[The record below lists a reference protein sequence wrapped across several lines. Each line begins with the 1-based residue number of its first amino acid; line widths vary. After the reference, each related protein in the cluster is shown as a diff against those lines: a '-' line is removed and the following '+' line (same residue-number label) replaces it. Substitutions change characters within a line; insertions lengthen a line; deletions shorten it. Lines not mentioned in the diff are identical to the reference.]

1 MNKIKKADSLT
12 IGFALF
18 AMFFGA
24 GNLIFPPFL
33 GWESGGSWLIGFL
46 CFIFIDIG
54 MSLFAMLAIAGNG
67 SGAEG
72 LTGKL
77 GNKISTVVLALNCL
91 CIGPFVAIPRTAAIT
106 YEIGA
111 VPNIG
116 AVNSWLFTGIFFAVA
131 FLLSVRQSKVVD
143 LVGKFMAPVM
153 FIALLVLIGK
163 GIAMPLGEIGPAAES
178 GSVIRNGLLSGYQTM
193 DMMAAYIFSVAILIT
208 IRQKGYT
215 EQKVQSSLI
224 FRGGMVATALLV
236 VVYGGLSYIGATM
249 SVSVKEELSQSQ
261 LLILL
266 TEQLLGKPGII
277 LLGLIVA
284 FACLTTAVGL
294 LTSIA
299 AFFAEKTGAKYE
311 VLVGGFTL
319 VSWIISNFGTAA
331 IISMAAP
338 VLDLIYPVLIVLVVF
353 GFLGRW
359 IKSETTYR
367 YAAFGAFA
375 ASVLLQI
382 GNIFDIDI
390 FANLLPLS
398 GLGFGWIIP
407 AGIFTALGAVK
418 TKSMKKL

>member
-1 MNKIKKADSLT
+1 MNKIKTADSLT

-54 MSLFAMLAIAGNG
+54 MSLFAMIAIAGSG
-67 SGAEG
+67 EGAEG

-91 CIGPFVAIPRTAAIT
+91 CIGPFVAVPRTAAIT
-106 YEIGA
+106 YEVGV
-111 VPNIG
+111 VPNLG
-116 AVNSWLFTGIFFAVA
+116 AINSWLFTGIFFAVA
-131 FLLSVRQSKVVD
+131 FLLSAKQSKVVD

-153 FIALLVLIGK
+153 FVALLVMIGK
-163 GIAMPLGEIGPAAES
+163 GIVTPLGEIGPSAQT
-178 GSVIRNGLLSGYQTM
+178 GSVVRNGLLSGYQTM
-193 DMMAAYIFSVAILIT
+193 DMMAAYIFSVAILMT
-208 IRQKGYT
+208 IRQKGYSQ
-215 EQKVQSSLI
+215 QKEHSALI
-224 FRGGMVATALLV
+224 LRGGLIATVLLV
-236 VVYGGLSYIGATM
+236 VVYGGLAYIGATM
-249 SVSVKEELSQSQ
+249 SVSVKEQLSQAQ

-266 TEQLLGKPGII
+266 TEQLLGKPGML
-277 LLGLIVA
+277 LLGVIVA

-299 AFFAEKTGAKYE
+299 SFFAEKTGVKYE
-311 VLVGGFTL
+311 VLVAVFTL
-319 VSWIISNFGTAA
+319 VSWVISNFGTST

-359 IKSETTYR
+359 IRSETTYR
-367 YAAFGAFA
+367 FAAFGAFA

-407 AGIFTALGAVK
+407 AGIFTALGVLK
-418 TKSMKKL
+418 TKKI